1 MEKTYTVEFSEQ
13 AKGVVAR
20 TKIEGSSD
28 NIDEFLEEAKTLFSK
43 AHAYAHQKTIDKALG
58 TLK

>member
-1 MEKTYTVEFSEQ
+1 MEEKTYTVEFTEQ

-28 NIDEFLEEAKTLFSK
+28 NIDEFLEEAKTLFEE
-43 AHAYAHQKTIDKALG
+43 AHRYAHQKTLSKVLR
-58 TLK
+58 